1 MTLGGNG
8 TGWELR
14 LIRTM
19 GAIFMNNCLFCKII
33 AREIPA
39 SIIYED
45 DNLIAFN
52 DIHPKAE
59 VHFLIVPKLHIASML
74 DLKNEHS
81 ELIAKLVLKAKHI
94 AVDHGLA
101 GGYKTHI
108 NTGKNGGQEID
119 HLHLHVYGNRE

>member
-1 MTLGGNG
+1 MPPDMYSGVV
-8 TGWELR
+8 
-14 LIRTM
+14 
-19 GAIFMNNCLFCKII
+19 FMNNCLFCKII

-45 DNLIAFN
+45 DNVIAFN

-59 VHFLIVPKLHIASML
+59 IHFLVIPKLHIASML

-81 ELIAKLVLKAKHI
+81 ELIANLILIAKQI
-94 AVDHGLA
+94 ALGQGLEN
-101 GGYKTHI
+101 GYKTHI

-119 HLHLHVYGNRE
+119 HLHLHIYGDRN